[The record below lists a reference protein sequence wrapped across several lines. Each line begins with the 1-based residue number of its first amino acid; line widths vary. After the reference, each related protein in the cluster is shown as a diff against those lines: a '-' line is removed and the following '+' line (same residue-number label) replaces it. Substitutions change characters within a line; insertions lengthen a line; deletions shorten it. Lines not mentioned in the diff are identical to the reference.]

1 MSDAKCGNPELLT
14 PEELSTLVNLL
25 PEIEAWLNA
34 VKDRA
39 MELAR
44 QDQLPR
50 YKLVTGRSQRKWAD
64 EVEALTEL
72 VLAGMS
78 ADELYIKK
86 FVSVAQAEKQIGKAT
101 FRKVAERLVYRTEGK
116 PVLAPL
122 SDKRAAIS
130 AAAEFE
136 TIKQ

>member
-1 MSDAKCGNPELLT
+1 MSDANCGNPELLT
-14 PEELSTLVNLL
+14 PEELSSLVNML

-34 VKDRA
+34 VKARA
-39 MELAR
+39 FELAQR
-44 QDQLPR
+44 NELPR
-50 YKLVTGRSQRKWAD
+50 YKVVAGRSQRKWSD

-72 VLAGMS
+72 ALAGMD

-86 FVSVAQAEKQIGKAT
+86 FVSVAQAEKLIGKPT

-136 TIKQ
+136 TVKQ